1 MNTALLVQPEIY
13 HVVMAELVGIILI
26 AVFFLAAI
34 GWRLR
39 AGLRCRHAVRDDTRR
54 AGEAIVPS
62 SSAAARHA
70 EGTTAWTRISGP

>member
-1 MNTALLVQPEIY
+1 
-13 HVVMAELVGIILI
+13 MAELVGIILI
-26 AVFFLAAI
+26 AVFFLVAI

-39 AGLRCRHAVRDDTRR
+39 EDIHARHTVRDDTRR
-54 AGEAIVPS
+54 AGETIVPS

>member
-1 MNTALLVQPEIY
+1 
-13 HVVMAELVGIILI
+13 MAELVGIILI
-26 AVFFLAAI
+26 AMLFLVAI

-39 AGLRCRHAVRDDTRR
+39 EGIRARHTVRDDTRR
-54 AGEAIVPS
+54 AGETIVHS

>member
-1 MNTALLVQPEIY
+1 
-13 HVVMAELVGIILI
+13 MAELVGIILI
-26 AVFFLAAI
+26 AVFFVVAI

-39 AGLRCRHAVRDDTRR
+39 DGIRARHAVRDDTRR

-62 SSAAARHA
+62 SSDAARHA